1 MHKIMRFIRQQR
13 KMIIIAILVII
24 FIIAIISLLN
34 YMPRNNKKIA
44 NSTSNIYNTSNGT
57 IKTDTSAVSGGKI
70 SETHLKEVGNIIDKF
85 VKFCNEQNV
94 EKAYET
100 ISNDCKEELYPNIDE
115 FKNYYYAKI
124 FNGKNRLYTIQ
135 NWIDDTYM
143 VRFTDDLL
151 ASGETISSSSYL
163 DYITIVD
170 ENGQKKININKFV
183 GKEKIEKYQ
192 EEDNIKIEVLN
203 RKKYMDYEIYE
214 IKVQN
219 NTKGDIL
226 LDQLLMYNDKIYLKD
241 NNDTRHMAVTNE
253 IVKEDLYVSQGSS
266 KKMEMK
272 FDNPY
277 ITGRKIKTLCFSE
290 IVLNYDKENKA
301 NIKTTRIAV
310 KL

>member
-34 YMPRNNKKIA
+34 YMARNNIKIA
-44 NSTSNIYNTSNGT
+44 DSTSNIYNTSNGT
-57 IKTDTSAVSGGKI
+57 IKTDTSAVSGGQI
-70 SETHLKEVGNIIDKF
+70 SETHLREVGNIIDKF

-94 EKAYET
+94 EKAYEI

-115 FKNYYYAKI
+115 FKNYYYEKV

-151 ASGETISSSSYL
+151 ASGEAISTSSYL

-170 ENGQKKININKFV
+170 ENGQKKININKFI

-192 EEDNIKIEVLN
+192 EEDNIKIEVLT

-214 IKVQN
+214 IKAQN

-241 NNDTRHMAVTNE
+241 NNDTRHMAFTNE
-253 IVKEDLYVSQGSS
+253 IVKEDLHISQGAS
-266 KKMEMK
+266 KKIKIK

-290 IVLNYDKENKA
+290 IVLNYEKENKA
-301 NIKTTRIAV
+301 NIKTTRISV